1 MFTGNYYNE
10 MVAKYGEAGAQDLVS
25 QVQKVY
31 YDIAALPQAEQTKLL
46 EDVKNIDTTLAYT
59 RADGS
64 HYDTNRVKQYLKV
77 YTLPNGEHVINYGEK
92 GKVLWVDPNGRGS
105 ISYNEHSGVIG
116 TNFINNDGTTSRWD
130 DSCLNSQDIK
140 NMLDALGGRVGSK
153 QSMNY

>member
-10 MVAKYGEAGAQDLVS
+10 MVAKFGEEGAQRLVS
-25 QVQKVY
+25 RAQKVY

-77 YTLPNGEHVINYGEK
+77 VTLPNGENVLNYGER

-105 ISYNEHSGVIG
+105 ISYNTNSGCIG

-130 DSCLNSQDIK
+130 DACYGSQDIK
-140 NMLDALGGRVGSK
+140 DALDALGGRVGSGENT
-153 QSMNY
+153 NY